1 MSVQIFLLGKILG
14 IEDFLFTA
22 TAARTDDERALVGR
36 SHWVTLLSEVLP
48 RALLAELRLA
58 KVLLGASG
66 GGQFLLLLPE
76 ESRGAANEFL
86 SAAAAEIDSLSHGAL
101 RLIWASTEN
110 LGEWPIVRRRL
121 SEEIERLRNAP
132 AAGANGDFWAA
143 FDPALPDSEAAN
155 YFAEDLVVRLHETSV
170 VGWSPEHPGRVLVGE
185 GKHTWTLGA
194 SIDAIP
200 FAGHAA
206 PDDDPAHPADR
217 RTLALRADGKPAWGV
232 LRGDVDNFGI
242 RLRRAETIEDHV
254 QLSVIYKQFFAG
266 ELEVACSMPEFWRK
280 VTLLYSGGDDFA
292 VYGAWDALIVL
303 ATGIQRMFHR
313 LSEEGLREYPGPEGK
328 TISMALA
335 LAPELDAPLAEVYQ
349 DAGRRLEI
357 AKSSEKDCFHLLGRT
372 LPWRQMN
379 YISELKDG
387 LVRMVREFGC
397 PASFLSDVAMFYKDT
412 PRSREIPFE
421 RPWRIHRRLNRLVEG
436 PREREFQKLRQQI
449 FQELAGKSGG
459 QRKLRPTGR
468 AALEWARL
476 TVDTPQNTTVNKV

>member
-1 MSVQIFLLGKILG
+1 MSVQIFLLGKVLG
-14 IEDFLFTA
+14 IEEFLFSA

-48 RALLAELRLA
+48 RALLAELGLA

-76 ESRGAANEFL
+76 EARGDAGEFL
-86 SAAAAEIDSLSHGAL
+86 HKAAADIDQLSQGAL
-101 RLIWASTEN
+101 RLIWAATEN

-121 SEEIERLRNAP
+121 SEEIERLRSAP
-132 AAGANGDFWAA
+132 AAGCDGAFWAP
-143 FDPALPDSEAAN
+143 FDPPEADEEVER
-155 YFAEDLVVRLHETSV
+155 YFAEDLVGRLHETHL
-170 VGWSPEHPGRVLVGE
+170 VGWSPELPGRVLVGQ
-185 GKHTWTLGA
+185 GKHSWALGSSA
-194 SIDAIP
+194 DAIP

-206 PDDDPAHPADR
+206 PGDDPAHPADR
-217 RTLALRADGKPAWGV
+217 RTLGARAEGKPLWGV

-242 RLRRAETIEDHV
+242 RLRRAESIEEHV
-254 QLSVIYKQFFAG
+254 ELSVIYKQFFAG

-313 LSEEGLREYPGPEGK
+313 LSEEGLKEFPGPEGK

-335 LAPELDAPLAEVYQ
+335 LAPEPDAPLASVYQ
-349 DAGRRLEI
+349 EAGRRLEI

-379 YISELKDG
+379 YTSELKDD

-412 PRSREIPFE
+412 PRLREIPFE
-421 RPWRIHRRLNRLVEG
+421 RPWRLHRRINRLVEA
-436 PREREFQKLRQQI
+436 PREREFQKLRQQV

-476 TVDTPQNTTVNKV
+476 TVDIPQNQSVEKV